1 MEIKK
6 YPLTLDAET
15 FNAFKTDFD
24 QILQALINE
33 MERREEEDAVINIKI
48 GVSLHPDQERDFET
62 NGYDGMKDIIK
73 PTFKHDITSV
83 MNVKQKKS
91 GILGGNMKMVWD
103 KDLHRYVLQ
112 NIDNGQISFD
122 QQEAQ
127 NAPAAEPA
135 QIPAAEPAQLP
146 AAEPAPDNVIDVTF
160 REVDDS
166 EADEPIEDSYDYDA
180 PDEDAE
186 Q

>member
-103 KDLHRYVLQ
+103 KDLRRYVLQ

-122 QQEAQ
+122 QQDAQ
-127 NAPAAEPA
+127 AAPAEDPA
-135 QIPAAEPAQLP
+135 QIPAAEPEQL
-146 AAEPAPDNVIDVTF
+146 PAPDNVIDVTF
-160 REVDDS
+160 REVDS
-166 EADEPIEDSYDYDA
+166 AEADEPSEDPYDYDA
-180 PDEDAE
+180 PAEDTE

>member
-103 KDLHRYVLQ
+103 KDLRRYVLQ

-122 QQEAQ
+122 QQDAQ
-127 NAPAAEPA
+127 AAPAEEPA
-135 QIPAAEPAQLP
+135 QIPAAEPEQL
-146 AAEPAPDNVIDVTF
+146 PAPDNVIDVTF
-160 REVDDS
+160 HEVDS
-166 EADEPIEDSYDYDA
+166 AEADEPSEDPYDYDA
-180 PDEDAE
+180 PAEDTE